1 VEKFCNDMES
11 TPVGVIVGLFSAISQ
26 KVPAFSEWET
36 RKHHMMLGSNE
47 AVCTAMEEVRD
58 HIYRHEQYLRSRA
71 NAKFDRDDFDCLS
84 NKFVSKL
91 VIRAH

>member
-1 VEKFCNDMES
+1 
-11 TPVGVIVGLFSAISQ
+11 
-26 KVPAFSEWET
+26 
-36 RKHHMMLGSNE
+36 MMLGSNE

-58 HIYRHEQYLRSRA
+58 HIYRHEQYLRSRT